1 MQKSTNFSEVPLWYK
16 EMDHYVVKMPK
27 ANAPKKEEKMNE
39 DLYEI
44 YFDNSE
50 ETHFGTKLAVNSKGQ
65 WVMEVK
71 GSGAITAVDPKNV
84 RKVVP
89 FTVGIQFGPKGTVYH
104 YLAEE
109 GEYKLGD
116 FLIVDGYSQ
125 GAYQIAHVVEVDSQ
139 SDRATKELK
148 YYKKIS

>member
-1 MQKSTNFSEVPLWYK
+1 MQKFTNSSEIPLWYK
-16 EMDHYVVKMPK
+16 EMDHCIIKMH
-27 ANAPKKEEKMNE
+27 NTDAPKKEEKMNE

-44 YFDNSE
+44 CFDNSE

-89 FTVGIQFGPKGTVYH
+89 FTVGIQFGPKGTIYH

-125 GAYQIAHVVEVDSQ
+125 GAYQIAHVVEIGYQ